1 MGPFS
6 LAGLAGIGSMFGD
19 LFGDDDGSDYQQ
31 RLQMDTQREFAQN
44 GIRWRVEDA
53 KAAGLHPLAAIGA
66 AGASYSPVISAGGD
80 SLGDRLGGVRDS
92 LMQMGQNTKR
102 AEVATMTPYEK
113 EMEQLSLERAHLQN
127 RLLEGQIQNEWAA
140 LMGSPPTPSMPA
152 AIAPRPA
159 LRSLPS
165 GAKVGPTG
173 QVNAVPSQSISS
185 APNDGGLEAGG
196 TPGFKDFGVSP
207 NVRIELPNQQ
217 LSESLEGMGVAG
229 HLLGPVLSA
238 IRQGDLFF
246 NGKDKPSSK
255 LLPPGYKWEWSI
267 TRQGWFPV
275 GGDIPSS
282 FRYNPSGLRG
292 RN

>member
-6 LAGLAGIGSMFGD
+6 VAGIAGIGSMISDIFG
-19 LFGDDDGSDYQQ
+19 GDDDYQQ

-66 AGASYSPVISAGGD
+66 TGPSYSPVITAGGS

-92 LMQMGQNTKR
+92 LTQMGQNTKR

-113 EMEQLSLERAHLQN
+113 EMEQLALERARLQN
-127 RLLEGQIQNEWAA
+127 NLLEGQIQNEWAA
-140 LMGSPPTPSMPA
+140 LMGSPPTPTMPA
-152 AIAPRPA
+152 AIAPAPRLTRLA
-159 LRSLPS
+159 S
-165 GAKVGPTG
+165 GAKSGPPG
-173 QVNAVPSQSISS
+173 QVSAVPSQSISAVPGDS
-185 APNDGGLEAGG
+185 GLEAAG

-246 NGKDKPSSK
+246 SGKDKPSAK
-255 LLPPGYKWEWSI
+255 LLPSGYRWEWSV

-275 GGDIPSS
+275 GGTTPKS
-282 FRYNPSGLRG
+282 FQYNPSGLRG
-292 RN
+292 RP